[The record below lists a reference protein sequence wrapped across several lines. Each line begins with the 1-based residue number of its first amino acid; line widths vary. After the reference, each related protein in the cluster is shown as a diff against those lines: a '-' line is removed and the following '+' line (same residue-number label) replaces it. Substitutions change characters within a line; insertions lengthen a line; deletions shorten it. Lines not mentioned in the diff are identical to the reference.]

1 MTLSERN
8 IFFKAGIVF
17 CSICTLFVLAASFI
31 TIPQIDQLIGTL
43 YGQEMKHVLYQ
54 GTDHVFLGLETLE
67 AKEEE
72 NIRRPSG
79 FFQFLTGGLL
89 KNSYIAV
96 HINLVLTVIFSL
108 VGIILIH
115 SFFERTSAPEILYIA
130 IFTIA
135 FAFEAIRLVLPLHF
149 IFNFPSFYVRIVF
162 RLLLFIRYFSLFSL
176 FAAGLCAAG
185 MEVQKTRIV
194 IFIIII
200 ASFIITMGVP
210 IDVLNWDTSLNMVNG
225 YASMF
230 KMIELL
236 AFITTVI
243 SFLIAKKVR
252 GSAEYNYV
260 ALGVL
265 LASAGRTI
273 FIGTDNWAGPVFGI
287 LLLSA
292 GTWFL
297 CSKLHKIHLWL

>member
-17 CSICTLFVLAASFI
+17 CSICTLLVLAASII
-31 TIPQIDQLIGTL
+31 TAPQVNHILRTNH
-43 YGQEMKHVLYQ
+43 GQGINKVLLL
-54 GTDHVFLGLETLE
+54 DKESLDNLEI
-67 AKEEE
+67 KEEE
-72 NIRRPSG
+72 NLRRPSSL
-79 FFQFLTGGLL
+79 FQFITGLFL
-89 KNSYIAV
+89 KNNYIAV
-96 HINLVLTVIFSL
+96 HVNLVLSVLFSL
-108 VGIILIH
+108 IGIILIY

-149 IFNFPSFYVRIVF
+149 VFNFPSFYVRIVF
-162 RLLLFIRYFSLFSL
+162 RVLLFIRFFSLFSL
-176 FAAGLCAAG
+176 FAAGICAAG
-185 MEVQKTRIV
+185 LEVQKVRNV
-194 IFIIII
+194 IFIMVI

-230 KMIELL
+230 RMIEVL
-236 AFITTVI
+236 AFLTTVI
-243 SFLIAKKVR
+243 SFLIAGKTR
-252 GSAEYNYV
+252 GSKEYNYV
-260 ALGVL
+260 AIGVL
-265 LASAGRTI
+265 LALAGRTI
-273 FIGTDNWAGPVFGI
+273 FIGVDNWAGPVLGI